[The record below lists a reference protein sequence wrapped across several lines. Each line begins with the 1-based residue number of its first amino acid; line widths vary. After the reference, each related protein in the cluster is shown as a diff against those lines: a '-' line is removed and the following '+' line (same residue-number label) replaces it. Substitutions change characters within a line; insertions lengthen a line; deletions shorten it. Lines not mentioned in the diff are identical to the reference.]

1 MVDVLDL
8 LKLKPFLEAS
18 FHHINFV
25 YVLNNKLLIF
35 KENSSFLTR
44 HVGMHLNINVQSTI
58 LKIFINSK
66 SVCCLSRCLPF
77 YQGICT
83 PRLADFCPALPRS
96 GQLLPGMRDC
106 FSRGKERTAC
116 LIMPFVANFLS
127 LASH

>member
-35 KENSSFLTR
+35 KGNSSFLTR

-58 LKIFINSK
+58 SEIF
-66 SVCCLSRCLPF
+66 
-77 YQGICT
+77 
-83 PRLADFCPALPRS
+83 
-96 GQLLPGMRDC
+96 
-106 FSRGKERTAC
+106 
-116 LIMPFVANFLS
+116 
-127 LASH
+127 H